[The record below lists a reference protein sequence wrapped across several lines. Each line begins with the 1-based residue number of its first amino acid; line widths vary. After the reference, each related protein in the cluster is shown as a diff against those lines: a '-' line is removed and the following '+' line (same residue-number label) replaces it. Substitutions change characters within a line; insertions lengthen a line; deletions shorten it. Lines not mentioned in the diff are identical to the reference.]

1 MKNQGFEASY
11 YANTANQNIRFPSL
25 EGDQETDVC
34 IIGGGYTGLSA
45 ALHLSEKGYR
55 VTLLEAHRIG
65 SGASGRNGGQLCQGH
80 NMSHAALSQKVGKH
94 HADLLWDM
102 SVESVELVKHLIHQH
117 QIDCDL
123 KPGVL
128 HVAAKASHVED
139 IQQAVD
145 YKRNT
150 LGYQKVHYLTK
161 HDVSAALGTSH
172 FHGGELYEDGAHI
185 HPYNFSL
192 GLAKAAQESGAQ
204 LFEMSEV
211 IHYQGGNQPSIQT
224 PRGTVKASYLLFACN
239 GYLGKLHPQAAKKIM
254 PINNFILATEPLP
267 EAVYNRINPQDYA
280 IADSKFV
287 VNYFRLSA
295 DKRLLW
301 GGGENYRSR
310 FPKDIASFVKKHMLE
325 VYPELTNTKID
336 FSWGGTLAI
345 TLNRMP
351 YLAHQEKNVFIAQG
365 YSGHG
370 VALATLTGK
379 LMAEAVSGT
388 AERFDVFS
396 SVPCANFPGGTL
408 LRWPG
413 QVAGMLYY
421 SLRDR
426 FF

>member
-11 YANTANQNIRFPSL
+11 YANTTNQALRFAPL
-25 EGDQETDVC
+25 EGDHETDVC

-45 ALHLSEKGYR
+45 ALHLSERGYR

-65 SGASGRNGGQLCQGH
+65 SGASGRNGGQFCPGH
-80 NMSHAALSQKVGKH
+80 NMGHAELIKKVGKQS
-94 HADLLWDM
+94 ADLLWSM
-102 SVESVELVKHLIHQH
+102 SIESVDLVKSLIKKHH
-117 QIDCDL
+117 IDCDL
-123 KPGVL
+123 KQGVL
-128 HVAAKASHVED
+128 HVAAKASHVDE
-139 IQQAVD
+139 IKHAVD

-150 LGYQKVHYLTK
+150 LAYQKVRYLEASSVA
-161 HDVSAALGTSH
+161 DALGTHH
-172 FHGGELYEDGAHI
+172 FHGGELYEDGGHL
-185 HPYNFSL
+185 HPYNYAL
-192 GLAKAAQESGAQ
+192 GLGKAAQENGTQ
-204 LFEMSEV
+204 IFEETEV
-211 IHYQGGNQPSIQT
+211 LSYQAGQKPSVQT
-224 PRGTVKASYLLFACN
+224 PKGTVSAKYLLFACN

-267 EAVYNRINPQDYA
+267 ESVYKRINPQDFA

-295 DKRLLW
+295 DKRMLW

-310 FPKDIASFVKKHMLE
+310 FPKNIASFVQKHMLQ
-325 VYPELTNTKID
+325 VYPELANTKID

-351 YLAHQEKNVFIAQG
+351 HFAHQEKNVFIAQG

-370 VALATLTGK
+370 VALATLGGK
-379 LMAEAVSGT
+379 LMAEAIYGT
-388 AERFDVFS
+388 VERFDLFS
-396 SVPCANFPGGTL
+396 SVPTANFPGGTL

-413 QVAGMLYY
+413 LVAGMLYY

-426 FF
+426 LP